1 MDLLFGLQAL
11 AYATAEKNITAGFS
25 LHVNEVAL
33 ALQYAGKDSGTYFT
47 KSRF

>member
-11 AYATAEKNITAGFS
+11 AYGTAEKNITAGLS

-33 ALQYAGKDSGTYFT
+33 LQYAGKDSGTYFT